1 MTSIISTLSI
11 LGGIFKETDVGKWVH
26 LVCALYMPGVAFA
39 EVDKLQSVTLF
50 EMAYSKWGAKACSL
64 CSDQKFSRTG
74 VAVGCDAGMCK
85 THFHVTWYVI
95 ITHS

>member
-1 MTSIISTLSI
+1 M
-11 LGGIFKETDVGKWVH
+11 H

-64 CSDQKFSRTG
+64 CSDQRFSRTG

-85 THFHVTWYVI
+85 TYFHVTWYVFDVI
-95 ITHS
+95 VVLYYETKLFIWSF